1 MRLPKI
7 LYLQL
12 AIIII
17 LSPEEINSQRI
28 RTRNGGK
35 NRQLQINVD
44 EKSLKLKKQPV
55 SEKSS
60 VSDEDDERKTLAQ
73 QVLDGKYGLIQT
85 ELFASPVKRPGI
97 LSYEINPEV
106 PKDNINNLGGL
117 KPEEIWLAENHL
129 LVLKGGSFSDN
140 EQGSKMIWPP
150 IDSYVAPQRQVKIPQ
165 NPKIPPPFPIQLKE
179 GGPIEVIRGKNG
191 TKNIPAYFG
200 PPFLY
205 QNPVNLPNEANENE
219 TKQRQGN
226 LTQGNGGI
234 PFPFLPPEIGLY
246 PPAIAFLPPPGNL
259 TELDEDDPSIYYP
272 PRYDFTYTKNYTSF
286 VPAGPLVPGIILP
299 PPPNFFAPLENDT
312 SERTNPVSKQA
323 SSIKKTSKSRTSGIN
338 RVRSKLQPH
347 GNSIKPKGLNTTQE
361 QKMISPVQ
369 YTSNKH
375 QNKITLPLTS
385 NRTKEDWVPI
395 PAPRPFYITDISKL
409 KIINGED
416 SNETPLKY
424 DIPKNGWAYDNTTR
438 QELHTEKYQPQRF
451 KSTKVNDNMGLYMTT
466 GISNENF
473 IVSNSPRPT
482 MKNVQLYESN
492 YDDEKQLVPQEYSKI
507 TKINNIKIVKP
518 SLNENT
524 TPANHLKQY
533 YFNKNH
539 YKSNTLLPEV
549 IYEDFSVTTPSVN
562 GRVIVPNIK
571 YEDYKNT
578 IKGTSKP
585 LSFLYYEQEPKYQA
599 DDGGYRYD
607 VPENSNINPYRQEQF
622 GAIPPNEKKITYSTT
637 QKPPIYEYSYSAP
650 GYGTLEA
657 PKVGINYETTSKP
670 IIYESNLKS
679 KQPQYTYYEF
689 QTTPKQNEFNYHL
702 SNVDSIY
709 PTVQPQVNIK
719 NKYININ
726 SFKTE
731 EPYIPYNT
739 QDKGQDENTKDY
751 FISFGQKINQKDR
764 ERTSSISQ
772 PNQQYYTKT
781 YYENFDYT
789 TPLPPQ
795 TSNKNI
801 RFPDTYNTQG
811 DTPYY
816 TKKEYSVS
824 KYENSNKNTKS
835 NVPTDNYSYFYGPSN
850 IGFQNYREY
859 EHGIVQPN
867 HPLHSDIDV
876 NYKRTNPHLNPD
888 AEFIDQTYTKV
899 HPKHPLNS
907 DIDVNYKIPNPTINP
922 DAEFIEQTYIK
933 VRPNHP
939 LNSDIN
945 VNYKIQ
951 NPTINPEAEYI
962 DQAYINPKHY
972 KDNSYVSY
980 RLPGNSGHFYF
991 LTPQT
996 IQQQTYQERNSR
1008 LRYPENKSQ
1017 FIRRH

>member
-17 LSPEEINSQRI
+17 LSPVEINSQRI

-44 EKSLKLKKQPV
+44 EKSLRLKKQPV
-55 SEKSS
+55 SEKVT

-85 ELFASPVKRPGI
+85 ELFSSPVKRPGI

-129 LVLKGGSFSDN
+129 LVLKGGSFSDS

-179 GGPIEVIRGKNG
+179 GGPIEVIKGKNG
-191 TKNIPAYFG
+191 TKNIPSYFG
-200 PPFLY
+200 PPFLF
-205 QNPVNLPNEANENE
+205 QNPVNIPNKANENE

-272 PRYDFTYTKNYTSF
+272 PRYDFVYTKNYTSF

-312 SERTNPVSKQA
+312 SERINPVNKQA
-323 SSIKKTSKSRTSGIN
+323 NVIQKINKSRTSGMN

-347 GNSIKPKGLNTTQE
+347 GNSLKPKGLNITQE
-361 QKMISPVQ
+361 QKITPIQ
-369 YTSNKH
+369 YTANKH
-375 QNKITLPLTS
+375 QNKITLSSTLNKT
-385 NRTKEDWVPI
+385 NEDWVPI

-409 KIINGED
+409 KMISGED
-416 SNETPLKY
+416 INETPLKY
-424 DIPKNGWAYDNTTR
+424 DIPKNGWALDNTTK
-438 QELHTEKYQPQRF
+438 QEFLADKKQPPRF
-451 KSTKVNDNMGLYMTT
+451 KSTKGSDNIGVYLTT

-482 MKNVQLYESN
+482 MKNVQFYESN
-492 YDDEKQLVPQEYSKI
+492 YDDNKQLIPEEYSKI
-507 TKINNIKIVKP
+507 TKVNNIKIVKP
-518 SLNENT
+518 SLAENT
-524 TPANHLKQY
+524 TPKNHLKQY
-533 YFNKNH
+533 YYNKNQ

-549 IYEDFSVTTPSVN
+549 IYEDFSVTTPPVN
-562 GRVIVPNIK
+562 GRLMVPNVK

-607 VPENSNINPYRQEQF
+607 VPETSNLNSYRQDQYR
-622 GAIPPNEKKITYSTT
+622 AIPPNENKITYSTT

-679 KQPQYTYYEF
+679 TKRPQYTYFEF
-689 QTTPKQNEFNYHL
+689 QTTPKQNDFNYDI
-702 SNVDSIY
+702 SNVDSLY

-719 NKYININ
+719 NKYGNIK

-731 EPYIPYNT
+731 EPFIAYNI

-764 ERTSSISQ
+764 VRTSSISQ
-772 PNQQYYTKT
+772 PNQQYYTKP
-781 YYENFDYT
+781 YYENYDHT
-789 TPLPPQ
+789 TPSPPKR
-795 TSNKNI
+795 TNTNI
-801 RFPDTYNTQG
+801 RFPDTYNIQG

-816 TKKEYSVS
+816 TKKEYSIP
-824 KYENSNKNTKS
+824 KYENSNKKIKS
-835 NVPTDNYSYFYGPSN
+835 NVPTDNYSYYYGPSN
-850 IGFQNYREY
+850 IGFQAYREY
-859 EHGIVQPN
+859 EHGVVPPNRLSSDINVNYKTPKPPINPDAEYIEPYINLRPN
-867 HPLHSDIDV
+867 HPLHGDIDV
-876 NYKRTNPHLNPD
+876 NYNIPNPTINPD
-888 AEFIDQTYTKV
+888 AEFIDQSYIKV
-899 HPKHPLNS
+899 RPNHPLNG

-922 DAEFIEQTYIK
+922 EAEFINQ
-933 VRPNHP
+933 
-939 LNSDIN
+939 D
-945 VNYKIQ
+945 
-951 NPTINPEAEYI
+951 
-962 DQAYINPKHY
+962 YINSKPFKE
-972 KDNSYVSY
+972 NSYVSY

-996 IQQQTYQERNSR
+996 IQQPTYHERNSR
-1008 LRYPENKSQ
+1008 LRYPEEKSQ